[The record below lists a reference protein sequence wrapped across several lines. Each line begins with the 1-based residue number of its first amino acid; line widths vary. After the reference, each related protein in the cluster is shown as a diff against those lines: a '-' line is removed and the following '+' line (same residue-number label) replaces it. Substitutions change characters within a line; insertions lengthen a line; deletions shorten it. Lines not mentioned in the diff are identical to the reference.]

1 MSQSTIEEPPVS
13 ENSGKMYINPEV
25 TRLMIEDITGFKF
38 ETENTEDSLINVSKQ
53 ENTSKA

>member
-13 ENSGKMYINPEV
+13 ENSGKMYINPEA

-38 ETENTEDSLINVSKQ
+38 EAENTEDLINVSKQ
-53 ENTSKA
+53 EDARKA